1 MIKVFDVLMRRPCA
15 IMKVAQEELA
25 SRLSAL
31 DDASDELQR
40 TVRDALDK
48 TDRRRTDVG
57 HAPDRRKA
65 RA

>member
-1 MIKVFDVLMRRPCA
+1 MIKMFDVLMRRPCA
-15 IMKVAQEELA
+15 IMKVAHEELA

-40 TVRDALDK
+40 SVRDALDK
-48 TDRRRTDVG
+48 TDRRRANVG
-57 HAPDRRKA
+57 HMPERRKV